1 MLVTFQASELARRQP
16 NRFGRAVSIKHLLFH
31 HTAHGISQPI
41 LANLAIPKRRGKNS
55 SRGRRDGLFFDASKS
70 GAAAGYIAF
79 GPSPLRSVA
88 PKKEYDM
95 DWNAIFFAVA
105 LPFFIFGAVGLGIYV
120 QRLPG

>member
-1 MLVTFQASELARRQP
+1 MVYPSQYWQIWRSPSAGVRIRQGAAVTA
-16 NRFGRAVSIKHLLFH
+16 
-31 HTAHGISQPI
+31 
-41 LANLAIPKRRGKNS
+41 
-55 SRGRRDGLFFDASKS
+55 LFFDASKS